1 MKGRYERIKTVPRRG
16 VVIVIGM
23 KGIYA
28 TSEIRSDVEQQ
39 APLVVGL
46 ELEYTQSKSA

>member
-1 MKGRYERIKTVPRRG
+1 MRCSA
-16 VVIVIGM
+16 VIVIGM

-28 TSEIRSDVEQQ
+28 TSEIRSDVEKQVL
-39 APLVVGL
+39 LVVGL